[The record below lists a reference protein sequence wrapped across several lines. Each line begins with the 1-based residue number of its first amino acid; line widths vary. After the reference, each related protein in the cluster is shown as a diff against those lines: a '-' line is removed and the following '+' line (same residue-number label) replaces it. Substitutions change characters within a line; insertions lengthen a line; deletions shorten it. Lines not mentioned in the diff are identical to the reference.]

1 MHVFFDLRYACFLCH
16 CQGIEAMAVDVS
28 RKPVERETELEAD
41 EADREEMYENVEMY
55 INYVT
60 LLNEEND
67 LSKKYARFL

>member
-1 MHVFFDLRYACFLCH
+1 MHIFCDLRYTCFICH
-16 CQGIEAMAVDVS
+16 CQAIEAMAVDVG
-28 RKPVERETELEAD
+28 RKPAERETELEAD